1 MFLGNHTKRKALVHA
16 MSSSKPEPS
25 GRPSALR
32 LLMAVCLTVSLIA
45 ASACLSACGKNPE
58 DTSSFSEITTED
70 TRPTESIA
78 QVGTVPDAFGKII
91 EEDRFRD
98 VDAFSD
104 RLMKEETTVTDG
116 DGIKTSTIY
125 MMDLYGEVLATY
137 EIDMEDAYGV
147 TTVTAT
153 QDGGFLFAVGF
164 NGNYIPGMDQID
176 KGYFSRIIKCDA
188 EGEVLFNKKLDSVEI
203 GALKKCIEKD
213 GCYYFF
219 GEYRSREELK
229 NYGRGDVYILVL
241 DETGNEVNQRF
252 IGGSSFEQ
260 VDNVD
265 KTADGF
271 VLEVASQSDDGDFA
285 GSDAG
290 YHEVY
295 WRVVINDDLEIL
307 EKEIV
312 PDRFDIRIKIGEKDG
327 EPLYSKDEMFADFDA
342 GGVRAYIDYG
352 DTYLIVS
359 RHQTGQYEHTPAYV
373 SSIWYYWETV
383 YSMYDKSGTLVF
395 RASVD
400 SSPDYSKYEKEDR
413 LL

>member
-1 MFLGNHTKRKALVHA
+1 MFSGKDSWRKALVHA
-16 MSSSKPEPS
+16 MAAS
-25 GRPSALR
+25 L
-32 LLMAVCLTVSLIA
+32 VVSLIA
-45 ASACLSACGKNPE
+45 VSAGLSACGQKPENP
-58 DTSSFSEITTED
+58 SSESEIPTED

-91 EEDRFRD
+91 EEDRFEN
-98 VDAFSD
+98 VSAFSD
-104 RLMKEETTVTDG
+104 RLMKVETTVTDG
-116 DGIKTSTIY
+116 DGIKTSTIS

-147 TTVTAT
+147 TAVTAT

-164 NGNYIPGMDQID
+164 NGNYIPGRDQID

-188 EGEVLFNKKLDSVEI
+188 VGEEVINTKLDSVEI
-203 GALKKCIEKD
+203 GALGTCIEKD
-213 GCYYFF
+213 GRYYFF
-219 GEYRSREELK
+219 GKYRPPEELK
-229 NYGRGDVYILVL
+229 NYGKGDVYILVI
-241 DETGNEVNQRF
+241 DESGNEVNQRF
-252 IGGSSFEQ
+252 IGGSSFDQ

-285 GSDAG
+285 GSNAG

-295 WRVVINDDLEIL
+295 WRVVINDELEIL
-307 EKEIV
+307 EKEMV
-312 PDRFDIRIKIGEKDG
+312 PDRFRIRTKVGEKDG
-327 EPLYSKDEMFADFDA
+327 EPLYSQDEMFADFDA
-342 GGVRAYIDYG
+342 GSVRAYIDYG

-359 RHQTGQYEHTPAYV
+359 SHQTGEYEHTPAYI

-413 LL
+413 VL